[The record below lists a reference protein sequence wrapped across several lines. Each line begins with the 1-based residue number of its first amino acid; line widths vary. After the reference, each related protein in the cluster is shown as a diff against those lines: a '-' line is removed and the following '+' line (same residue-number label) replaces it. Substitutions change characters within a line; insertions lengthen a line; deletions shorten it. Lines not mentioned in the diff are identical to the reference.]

1 MNDWFMHFGTELIGT
16 MVLILLG
23 NGVVANVVLKNTKGN
38 NGGLIAI
45 TIGWA
50 VAVIL
55 GATIASAMGGKAHL
69 NPAVTIAMI
78 SNGWEK
84 NVGSFYLLP
93 LILLGQILG
102 AILAQV
108 ILDIF
113 YIKHITHTISE
124 NEPSMVLAMHSTGP
138 TYRNIVLN
146 FFSEFIGTAVLIL
159 AIFASATWFKTAN
172 FMGPIFVGIAV
183 LAIGLS
189 LGGTTGYA
197 INPVRDLMPR
207 IVYQCLPV
215 KNKVKAD
222 WQYSWI
228 PVAAPLA
235 AGVIVGLLFLI

>member
-1 MNDWFMHFGTELIGT
+1 MNDWFMNFGTELIGT
-16 MVLILLG
+16 MILILLG
-23 NGVVANVVLKNTKGN
+23 NGVVANVFLKNTKGN
-38 NGGLIAI
+38 NGGFLSI

-55 GATIASAMGGKAHL
+55 GATISSAMGGKAHL
-69 NPAVTIAMI
+69 NPAVTLAML

-84 NVGSFYLLP
+84 NVGSFGLLP
-93 LILLGQILG
+93 LFFVGQIIG

-124 NEPSMVLAMHSTGP
+124 KQPENVLAMHSTGP
-138 TYRNIVLN
+138 TYRNIILN
-146 FFSEFIGTAVLIL
+146 FFSEFIGTVVLVL
-159 AIFASATWFKTAN
+159 AIFATINWFKFYN
-172 FMGPIFVGIAV
+172 FMGPIFVGITV
-183 LAIGLS
+183 LGIGLA

-197 INPVRDLMPR
+197 INPVRDLIPR
-207 IVYQCLPV
+207 VVYQFLPV

-228 PVAAPLA
+228 PVVAPLF